1 MKYIKNKIQL
11 CKEKIKNK
19 KYEHLTKEVVK
30 WAKTGGI
37 LSELNSIDEIS
48 KKAEDLNDVKCR
60 LRTLGFDL
68 ADSSN
73 STLYALKL
81 IEDGDLNAASKVNE
95 SLGDM
100 LVTLILLAES
110 LGINSAES
118 LSDARKRANKR
129 VNKPADIIAKQKKYA
144 EKLFDNG
151 YS

>member
-11 CKEKIKNK
+11 CKDKIKNR
-19 KYEHLTKEVVK
+19 KYENLTKEVVK
-30 WAKTGGI
+30 WAKSGGI
-37 LSELNSIDEIS
+37 LAELNSIDEIS
-48 KKAEDLNDVKCR
+48 KKTADLNDVKCR

-118 LSDARKRANKR
+118 LSAARKRARKR

-144 EKLFDNG
+144 KKLFDNG

>member
-11 CKEKIKNK
+11 CKDKIKNK

-100 LVTLILLAES
+100 FVTLILLAES

-118 LSDARKRANKR
+118 LSDARTRANKR
-129 VNKPADIIAKQKKYA
+129 VNKPKDIIAKQKKYA